1 MIMLKIINKEF
12 QKWLTGL
19 LFIFIIYSSFYIFFA
34 ESSYFLDIPRKIRHV
49 IKFVSTVSV
58 YYTGTYHLG
67 RIGNLWMLYL
77 WHIIHISLLF
87 TITMIG
93 VYTWIYGLPGYSVIL
108 LAKTFQ
114 EFLISP
120 VLYVGMAILNNTFSE
135 KKPLV
140 DIG

>member
-1 MIMLKIINKEF
+1 MIMLKIFSKVF
-12 QKWLTGL
+12 QKWVRGL
-19 LFIFIIYSSFYIFFA
+19 LFIFIIYTSFYLFFA

-58 YYTGTYHLG
+58 YSIGTYHLG
-67 RIGNLWMLYL
+67 RIGSLWMLYL

-93 VYTWIYGLPGYSVIL
+93 VYTWIFGLPGYSVIL

-120 VLYVGMAILNNTFSE
+120 VLYVGMAILNKTVPG
-135 KKPLV
+135 KKLMGV
-140 DIG
+140 IG